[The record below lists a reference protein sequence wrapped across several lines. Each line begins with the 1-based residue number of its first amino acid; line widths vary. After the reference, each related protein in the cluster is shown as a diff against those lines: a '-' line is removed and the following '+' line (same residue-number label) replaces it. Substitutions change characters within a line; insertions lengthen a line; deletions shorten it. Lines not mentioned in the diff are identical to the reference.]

1 MRIDTSH
8 IVQRL
13 SGIRP
18 KGLNGLGEVGSAG
31 DSADFSARAAD
42 FQAAMDALK
51 DAPEVRESQVADLQQ
66 QLQDGSFQVSGDD
79 LARKLLG

>member
-13 SGIRP
+13 SGVRS
-18 KGLNGLGEVGSAG
+18 KSLNGLGEAGSPG

-42 FQAAMDALK
+42 FQAAMESLK
-51 DAPEVRESQVADLQQ
+51 AAPEIRESQVAELQQ